1 MKALT
6 LTSLVMALV
15 LASPGEAKDS
25 TDISPGTPLVAP
37 VPRPDRA
44 RLKRNDSG
52 GDVPILQRALNNHGE
67 RLTVDGIFG
76 RQTEKAVKDFQA
88 QSGLE
93 STGVVDSGTW
103 SALAAKPAPAS
114 DPALDLAKRDAE
126 AAKAQAMELA
136 KQVDSLNSELGTAN
150 AQRNELRIKLDLA
163 TSKSDSTQSQLK
175 DKQASLEEMQ
185 SELETAKQDAEQANA
200 KATEFAKLVA
210 SLNSELEAKVQASEF
225 PTKLG
230 QNTSEAKSQSQ
241 LKDKPKGT
249 RSELETA
256 QQDAEQ
262 AKAKFATLFAS
273 VADNQSY
280 LEGCKSELGTA
291 EQDAE
296 QAKAQAAEF
305 ARLVSIL
312 NSEPQTSDRG
322 QGSAKAFG
330 PNEQP
335 PTIYVDTTSA
345 AIAIAQI
352 KVGNILMA
360 RGDLA
365 QALESYRGGSG
376 CCQPLGSG
384 RPEKRRV
391 AAQDHANFDQT
402 GRRPNGSRQFRRGA
416 EVIPGRSV
424 CRRPFGQ
431 FRPRECR
438 LAAPSLRCIQ
448 QNRRCTG
455 GGRQSRRGA
464 KDFSRQPCHS

>member
-163 TSKSDSTQSQLK
+163 TSEVRLSPIPAKG
-175 DKQASLEEMQ
+175 QAGLSGR
-185 SELETAKQDAEQANA
+185 NA
-200 KATEFAKLVA
+200 KRTRDRQARRRA
-210 SLNSELEAKVQASEF
+210 SKREGYGVREV
-225 PTKLG
+225 G
-230 QNTSEAKSQSQ
+230 CQS
-241 LKDKPKGT
+241 
-249 RSELETA
+249 
-256 QQDAEQ
+256 
-262 AKAKFATLFAS
+262 
-273 VADNQSY
+273 
-280 LEGCKSELGTA
+280 
-291 EQDAE
+291 
-296 QAKAQAAEF
+296 
-305 ARLVSIL
+305 
-312 NSEPQTSDRG
+312 
-322 QGSAKAFG
+322 
-330 PNEQP
+330 
-335 PTIYVDTTSA
+335 
-345 AIAIAQI
+345 
-352 KVGNILMA
+352 
-360 RGDLA
+360 
-365 QALESYRGGSG
+365 
-376 CCQPLGSG
+376 
-384 RPEKRRV
+384 
-391 AAQDHANFDQT
+391 
-402 GRRPNGSRQFRRGA
+402 
-416 EVIPGRSV
+416 
-424 CRRPFGQ
+424 
-431 FRPRECR
+431 
-438 LAAPSLRCIQ
+438 
-448 QNRRCTG
+448 
-455 GGRQSRRGA
+455 
-464 KDFSRQPCHS
+464 